1 MSFSRGREK
10 QWPRSPADSV
20 PSPGIVGIAEVTM
33 WQLPF
38 LLEWQGDSGSQ
49 PTTQVLTGCAGNA
62 KAEQQGFHTLFLVL
76 WAVRVCV
83 HVCVHAHAWGRAW
96 EMGAEEPSIFLKEL
110 FRLEWKT
117 VITTWPPVLR
127 SFLISVKTR
136 FSFRR
141 GRAVG
146 TAKEMESETWVWTRT
161 LPWGSWGD
169 LNNHHF
175 LFHKWGW

>member
-10 QWPRSPADSV
+10 QCPRSPADSV

-76 WAVRVCV
+76 WAVRVCMYART
-83 HVCVHAHAWGRAW
+83 CMRKGLGDGGWGAKHLSERIVQIGV
-96 EMGAEEPSIFLKEL
+96 EDGNHNVTSRSKEL
-110 FRLEWKT
+110 PDFREDQILLQE
-117 VITTWPPVLR
+117 
-127 SFLISVKTR
+127 
-136 FSFRR
+136 
-141 GRAVG
+141 RA
-146 TAKEMESETWVWTRT
+146 
-161 LPWGSWGD
+161 GSGHSHGD
-169 LNNHHF
+169 GIRNLGLN
-175 LFHKWGW
+175 